1 MSTRPFILRVSIATI
16 LVIAICVSAYFV
28 WQVRSILLLLA
39 IGILFGAVID
49 PLVKRLRR
57 IGFSRGQ
64 SLLTWYVVIFTIIG
78 VGIYYVSPLLGR
90 QISNFDAAIPEIFA
104 SLRDQARENNNRII
118 RTTGYRAIVQIE
130 NSWDTFRNDPNV
142 NPDQAFN
149 FVNTLLGFSM
159 SFISMLIV
167 TFYWTVEKVSVKR
180 WFLSQF
186 PFAVRP
192 RAHAIWDEVEYR
204 IGGWAR
210 GQLMLMIAIG
220 VISGAVYYAIDLRFW
235 LALGVVAGITEI
247 IPYIGPI
254 LGGAVATVVA
264 LTESPEKAILVVVL
278 VFAIQQLEG
287 AFLVPRIMK
296 HAVGMTPLTVILA
309 VLIGNQLGGPAGAI
323 IAIPI
328 GAAAQVI
335 VSSLLRSRENLID
348 AELSTLS
355 VQPISPNHFDTP
367 FVQPG
372 KSRFTLRNPEK
383 STT

>member
-1 MSTRPFILRVSIATI
+1 MSTRPYIVRVIVATI

-39 IGILFGAVID
+39 IGILFGAIIE
-49 PLVKRLRR
+49 PLVNRLRR
-57 IGFSRGQ
+57 IGLSRGQ
-64 SLLTWYVVIFTIIG
+64 ALLVWYVVFFALIG
-78 VGIYYVSPLLGR
+78 AGIYYISPLLGR
-90 QISNFDAAIPEIFA
+90 QIGNFDKAIPEIFEN
-104 SLRDQARENNNRII
+104 LRNLALNSSNDTI
-118 RTTGYRAIVQIE
+118 RRSGFRAIVQVE
-130 NSWDTFRNDPNV
+130 AAWDNFRNDPNV

-149 FVNTLLGFSM
+149 VVNTLLGFSM

-180 WFLSQF
+180 WFLGQF
-186 PFAVRP
+186 PFEVRP

-210 GQLMLMIAIG
+210 GQLLLMITIG
-220 VISGAVYYAIDLRFW
+220 IISGAVYWAIGLRFW
-235 LALGVVAGITEI
+235 LALGIVAGLTEV

-254 LGGAVATVVA
+254 IGGAVAAVVA
-264 LTESPEKAILVVVL
+264 LTNSPEQAILVIVL

-309 VLIGNQLGGPAGAI
+309 VLIGNQLGGPAGSI

-328 GAAAQVI
+328 GAAVQVI
-335 VSSLLRSRENLID
+335 VSSLLRSRDNVID

-355 VQPISPNHFDTP
+355 VQPISANHFDTP

-372 KSRFTLRNPEK
+372 KSRFTLRTSEK
-383 STT
+383 GSL